1 MMDSTFRL
9 ARLLRLLAP
18 AAVFLLGA
26 FPLGAQKAGLI
37 DPFDAIGPVVLF
49 GYTYMEGDFEG
60 TRSTDFRG
68 ANSDVLRL
76 QQHIASARVA
86 QQFFGRVELY
96 ADAGM
101 VQNRLEGSRFE
112 NGGAYGGGA
121 QVLLLPDPSLYLKWV
136 GSFLVH
142 DEVSLRS
149 DDDIR
154 MRVRNDWQ
162 TGFLLGREGGPQPL
176 LGEEITGSRTYI
188 GVLYS
193 GREFRLR
200 YEGEDYFEQKD
211 FAGFRGLVGIQLDV
225 GNRAGIAF
233 EGQLG
238 AATGLSGWMY
248 YRF

>member
-1 MMDSTFRL
+1 MFRL
-9 ARLLRLLAP
+9 RNLRCVLFP
-18 AAVFLLGA
+18 AAVFAVATVSL
-26 FPLGAQKAGLI
+26 PAQKAGLI

-68 ANSDVLRL
+68 ANSDVLRF
-76 QQHIASARVA
+76 QQHVASARVS
-86 QQFFGRVELY
+86 QQLFGRLQVY

-101 VQNRLEGSRFE
+101 VQNRLESSRFE

-142 DEVSLRS
+142 EEVSLRA
-149 DDDIR
+149 DDDIH

-162 TGFLLGREGGPQPL
+162 TGFLLGREGGAQPL

-200 YEGEDYFEQKD
+200 YEGEDHFEQKD

-238 AATGLSGWMY
+238 ASTGLSGWMY